1 MLKAFLITLLVI
13 FVLVKIGGFIF
24 RSMFWM
30 LGMRA
35 QKDHPAYKQ
44 KQSRQTYR
52 NSDGVEINY
61 VPEKETKKRKTNFT
75 GGEYVDY
82 EEVK

>member
-1 MLKAFLITLLVI
+1 MLKVFLITLLVI

-35 QKDHPAYKQ
+35 QKNNPVHRQ
-44 KQSRQTYR
+44 TQSRQTYR
-52 NSDGVEINY
+52 NADGVEINY